1 MNRLEKER
9 EELQQRLDS
18 QKTQKERNRLG
29 QFATPYA
36 LARDIMEMMKPMCQG
51 ACTSLIEP
59 SMGTGA
65 FYSAFLDV
73 FDRDAGHA
81 LGFEVDSHYCV
92 PSKELWRGKDITIR
106 QEDFL
111 KASPDDGQAYDMLVA
126 NPPYVRHH
134 HIDSK
139 EKKRLQSLVMSET
152 GIRISGLAGLYCFFM
167 LLSSAWLKKGGLSCW
182 LVPCEFM
189 DVNYGQALKK
199 YLVNNVE
206 LLRIHRFSTH
216 DSLFPDALVSSCV
229 VVFRKGKPSGRTVSF
244 TSGASLRFPSVERA
258 VGVERLGCDLKWSG
272 LFEGQNLEWHNGY
285 TLGDFFTIKR
295 GIATGDNDF
304 FILNEETVKEYSIP
318 SRFLHHILPSPRYV
332 GSNVILRGDSGQP
345 LLDKKLYLFSCP
357 LSEEEV
363 ETRYPGAWQYIK
375 KGKERGVDKGYIC
388 SRRTPWYSCEERR
401 PAPFVVPYMGRG
413 KSAKRMFRFIRNN
426 SDAITTN
433 VYLLLYPNP
442 DYSNCLKNKDVLDE
456 VWAKLNSIPTERIA
470 MGGRAYGGGLH
481 KIEPKE
487 LMGIPASQIASVLVP
502 LQSNRQ
508 LSLF

>member
-1 MNRLEKER
+1 MNQLEKER
-9 EELQQRLDS
+9 EELQQKLDS

-29 QFATPYA
+29 QFATPYS
-36 LARDIMEMMKPMCQG
+36 LARDIMKVMKPMCKG

-73 FDRDAGHA
+73 FDSRAGHA
-81 LGFEVDSHYCV
+81 LGFEIDSHYCL
-92 PSKELWRGKDITIR
+92 PSKELWQGKDITIR

-111 KASPDDGQAYDMLVA
+111 KASPGDGDVYDMLVA

-139 EKKRLQSLVMSET
+139 EKERLQSLVMSRT
-152 GIRISGLAGLYCFFM
+152 GIRISGLAGLYCYFM
-167 LLSSAWLKKGGLSCW
+167 LLSSVWLKEGGLSCW

-189 DVNYGQALKK
+189 DVNYGKALKK
-199 YLVNNVE
+199 YLVDNVE

-229 VVFRKGKPSGRTVSF
+229 VIFRKGKPSGRDVSF
-244 TSGASLRFPSVERA
+244 TSGESLCSPSA
-258 VGVERLGCDLKWSG
+258 VMTVGLENLGCDLKWSG
-272 LFEGQNLEWHNGY
+272 LFEGHCLERHKGY

-304 FILNEETVKEYSIP
+304 FILNEETVKEYSIH
-318 SRFLHHILPSPRYV
+318 SRFLFHILPSPRYV
-332 GSNVILRGDSGQP
+332 EGNVIQSGDSGQP

-357 LSEEEV
+357 LSEKDV
-363 ETRYPGAWQYIK
+363 ETKYPGTWQYIQR
-375 KGKERGVDKGYIC
+375 GKEKGVDKRYIC

-413 KSAKRMFRFIRNN
+413 KSANRMFRFIRNN

-433 VYLLLYPNP
+433 VYLMLYPNS
-442 DYSNCLKNKDVLDE
+442 DYSNCLKDRNVLDE
-456 VWAKLNSIPTERIA
+456 VWSQLNSIPTEKIV
-470 MGGRAYGGGLH
+470 MGGRVYGGGLH

-487 LMGIPASQIASVLVP
+487 LMSVPASQIASVLVP

-508 LSLF
+508 LPLF